1 MFKIAIRLERSFERK
16 AGYPIPG
23 EEETNY
29 IASALDRVGEHP
41 RKNRDVK
48 PAVGTMS
55 FGLLLRAGVKGSYH
69 EAGKSA
75 EEEEPGEEEEE
86 EEEEARNAHTHI
98 PHASFP
104 SPSSCVWR
112 FALFLRAPPPPPPSP
127 DPLSLQSSLTYSPTP
142 TFLLF
147 PFDAGVTACVSVF
160 AVSRSSTAATTPP
173 PTKTGKNNG
182 CRQTNARTVVI
193 NKYIIFLMDFLR
205 IRQKVP
211 LKRIRLKT
219 RFYVTKRP
227 VQTP

>member
-1 MFKIAIRLERSFERK
+1 MERRKTARDSYYVFKIAIRLERSSERK

-48 PAVGTMS
+48 PVLGTMS

-69 EAGKSA
+69 EAGKSE
-75 EEEEPGEEEEE
+75 EEEEPGEEEE

-112 FALFLRAPPPPPPSP
+112 FALFLRAPPPPPPPP

-160 AVSRSSTAATTPP
+160 CRFAIVDCRYYTPP
-173 PTKTGKNNG
+173 DSF
-182 CRQTNARTVVI
+182 A
-193 NKYIIFLMDFLR
+193 FS
-205 IRQKVP
+205 P
-211 LKRIRLKT
+211 LLDT
-219 RFYVTKRP
+219 
-227 VQTP
+227 

>member
-1 MFKIAIRLERSFERK
+1 MERRKTERDSYYVFKIAIRLERSLERK

-48 PAVGTMS
+48 PALLGTMS

-69 EAGKSA
+69 EAGKSE
-75 EEEEPGEEEEE
+75 EEEEP

-112 FALFLRAPPPPPPSP
+112 FALVLRAPPPPPP

-147 PFDAGVTACVSVF
+147 PFDAGVTERVSVF
-160 AVSRSSTAATTPP
+160 CRFAIVDCRYYTPP
-173 PTKTGKNNG
+173 DSFASPPT
-182 CRQTNARTVVI
+182 AR
-193 NKYIIFLMDFLR
+193 
-205 IRQKVP
+205 
-211 LKRIRLKT
+211 
-219 RFYVTKRP
+219 YVS
-227 VQTP
+227 QI